1 MSAVLARLLPHP
13 LLTLLLALVWVL
25 LANGPSVASLAM
37 GLVLGT
43 VLPLLTRPFWPDRPI
58 VRSPRMVLEYGLIVL
73 WDICVANVQVA
84 YLILFRRPEEL
95 RSRFVVVPL
104 ETRVPEAI
112 VTLAGTITMTPG
124 TVSCDVSADGRALL
138 VHGLDV
144 ADPEELVASIKQRY
158 ERRLLEIFG

>member
-1 MSAVLARLLPHP
+1 MFGRLLPHP
-13 LLTLLLALVWVL
+13 LLTLLLTVVWVL
-25 LANGPSVASLAM
+25 LANRPSVGSLVT
-37 GLVLGT
+37 GLVLGI

-58 VRSPRMVLEYGLIVL
+58 VRAPLVVLEYGLVVL

-84 YLILFRRPEEL
+84 YLILFKRPEEL
-95 RSRFVVVPL
+95 HSRFVVVPL

-138 VHGLDV
+138 VHALD
-144 ADPEELVASIKQRY
+144 APDPEELVSTIKNRY